1 MFYNLHRSTKIIPPG
16 CEILPAGIHEYP
28 FTFLVP
34 KNLPPSLKA
43 PLGEV
48 NHRLRASIK
57 RPGHVPTLFYRMTK
71 SDAQIKKTLTVHNSD
86 HTTAHSETVRMRDPD
101 DPPEYSPS
109 NRLEWSGQR
118 RDGQIDWMLQG
129 PASVHIS
136 HRIDLLARM
145 KMAPGYG
152 AVASTTVDLVQEEKY
167 LAKPDP
173 TVWTFPI
180 EQVDEEDGDEL
191 GSASDD
197 GFPETRTTGVSL
209 KQSVVLTNLET
220 HCREKV
226 VLLLIHTDV
235 SECILLNLSPRLS
248 LLPLMPLPT
257 QRGSHT
263 TSLCRYLFR
272 ITIVYSFQHIHHR

>member
-1 MFYNLHRSTKIIPPG
+1 MFYNLHRSAKHIPLDQAT
-16 CEILPAGIHEYP
+16 LPVGMHEYP

-57 RPGHVPTLFYRMTK
+57 RHGHVPTLFYRMTK
-71 SDAQIKKTLTVHNSD
+71 ADTSTKMSLIVHNSD
-86 HTTAHSETVRMRDPD
+86 HTAKNPEDVRHGGPE

-109 NRLEWSGQR
+109 NRLEWAGQR
-118 RDGQIDWMLQG
+118 RNGQVDWLLQA
-129 PASVHIS
+129 PANVHIS
-136 HRIDLLARM
+136 HRIDVMARI

-152 AVASTTVDLVQEEKY
+152 AVSAATVDIMQEEKY

-180 EQVDEEDGDEL
+180 EQINEEDGDDM
-191 GSASDD
+191 GSTSDD

-209 KQSVVLTNLET
+209 KQSVALTNLES
-220 HCREKV
+220 HCRKKV
-226 VLLLIHTDV
+226 IYFMTRLIIA
-235 SECILLNLSPRLS
+235 CLSP
-248 LLPLMPLPT
+248 
-257 QRGSHT
+257 
-263 TSLCRYLFR
+263 
-272 ITIVYSFQHIHHR
+272 